1 MDRIELLGMS
11 FQGRHGVR
19 PAERE
24 QPQEFRVD
32 IEVDA
37 QLGKAGRSDRL
48 ADTVDYTRLRAIAKE
63 VIEGKPRRLLESLA
77 TEIADRSLEL
87 EHVQSVSVRIAKR
100 PATMQ
105 PIDSAAVRIN
115 RTRA

>member
-19 PAERE
+19 PAERQ

-63 VIEGKPRRLLESLA
+63 VIEGKPRRLLETLA
-77 TEIADRSLEL
+77 TEIAGRSLEL

-100 PATMQ
+100 PASMQ